1 MQNALSQIREKISEI
16 EEESA
21 DGNYIYRGEPKY
33 YPKVSSPLYR
43 EYEVDIEMEHLDIEV
58 AQAQMVEEAKDYI
71 IHDTDKA
78 FEILIQVQHHGGKTN
93 LIDFTTDYLIAL
105 FFACDGFFDEPGRVI
120 LLGER
125 AQRANRVLRPRHA
138 INRVI
143 GHKSVSAQPPK
154 GFIDPEHYQKIEVST
169 SLKQSMLDY
178 LEKYHGISTKT
189 IYNDLHGFISNK
201 GIHGRAYT
209 QFYRGLTYHHNR
221 KQYDKAIEHYSDA
234 LKLNPQLAAAYYNRG
249 VAYNENGD
257 YESAIADF
265 TKAIQLKVDDA
276 VAYTNRSIA
285 YENTGEHARAI
296 EDQNTATQLEPNL
309 AQPDNNRTF
318 TDDEQED
325 VDPVLEAYNTAIQ
338 PSPNDAE
345 ADTNPDGLQ

>member
-43 EYEVDIEMEHLDIEV
+43 EYEVDIEAGHFDIEV

-71 IHDTDKA
+71 HETEE
-78 FEILIQVQHHGGKTN
+78 FEILTQVQHHGGKTN

-125 AQRANRVLRPRHA
+125 AQRASRVPKPRNP
-138 INRVI
+138 INRVRE
-143 GHKSVSAQPPK
+143 HKSISAQPLN
-154 GFIDPEHYQKIEVST
+154 GFIDPEQYQKIEIST
-169 SLKQSMLDY
+169 SLKHPMLDY

-189 IYNDLHGFISNK
+189 IYNDLHEFIRNK
-201 GIHGRAYT
+201 GIHERAYT

-221 KQYDKAIEHYSDA
+221 KQYDKAIEHYTDA
-234 LKLNPQLAAAYYNRG
+234 LKLNP
-249 VAYNENGD
+249 
-257 YESAIADF
+257 
-265 TKAIQLKVDDA
+265 
-276 VAYTNRSIA
+276 
-285 YENTGEHARAI
+285 
-296 EDQNTATQLEPNL
+296 
-309 AQPDNNRTF
+309 
-318 TDDEQED
+318 
-325 VDPVLEAYNTAIQ
+325 
-338 PSPNDAE
+338 
-345 ADTNPDGLQ
+345 